1 MAAEQGKV
9 VARWLKLLWPG
20 QLPPARGPKPSLS
33 VGEIVRAGIEIAD
46 RDGLAAL
53 SMRGVAEALGF
64 SVMSLY
70 RHVPGKEEL
79 IEVMLDTALGEPPAP
94 DPQASWR
101 VQLTRWARANAAVLQ
116 LHPWLLEAVV
126 SRAPIGP
133 NRLRWFDTGL
143 QAVSALG
150 LSARDTVATVL
161 LVDSYVR
168 GAAQVSVGLTRAN
181 ARTGMTQA
189 EWRAIYAG
197 ILEQV
202 VTAERYPALA
212 AVAAAGALGR
222 SDAAAEHFEYG
233 LVRVLDGIE
242 ARAPAGRT
250 RARGPR
256 GGK

>member
-20 QLPPARGPKPSLS
+20 EQPPARGPKPTLS
-33 VGEIVRAGIEIAD
+33 AGEIVLTGIEIAD

-79 IEVMLDTALGEPPAP
+79 VEVMLDTALGEPPAV
-94 DPQASWR
+94 DRQTSWR
-101 VQLTRWARANAAVLQ
+101 AQLTRWARGSAEVYHH
-116 LHPWLLEAVV
+116 HPWLLEAVV

-133 NRLRWFDTGL
+133 NRLRWFDAGL
-143 QAVSALG
+143 QAVSGLG

-161 LVDSYVR
+161 LVNSYVR
-168 GAAQVSVGLTRAN
+168 GAAQVSVGLTRAS
-181 ARTGMTQA
+181 ARSGMTPA
-189 EWRAIYAG
+189 EWGAVYMR
-197 ILEQV
+197 ILDQV

-212 AVAAAGALGR
+212 SIAAAGGLGR
-222 SDAAAEHFEYG
+222 SDAAAEHFEFG

-242 ARAPAGRT
+242 ARAPRG
-250 RARGPR
+250 RARRP
-256 GGK
+256 GGGR

>member
-1 MAAEQGKV
+1 
-9 VARWLKLLWPG
+9 
-20 QLPPARGPKPSLS
+20 
-33 VGEIVRAGIEIAD
+33 
-46 RDGLAAL
+46 
-53 SMRGVAEALGF
+53 
-64 SVMSLY
+64 
-70 RHVPGKEEL
+70 
-79 IEVMLDTALGEPPAP
+79 
-94 DPQASWR
+94 